1 MDTPEEFEGYLVR
14 SGLEYE
20 MMGDGLYVVHDDKDH
35 IDNIVIQF
43 SPPVVVFSVR
53 LMDAPEDAAK
63 RAALFEKLLT
73 LNATEL
79 VSGAYG
85 LDDGGIVI
93 TETLQSDNLDY
104 NEFQAAVDSLTLAI
118 SDHYPELKSF
128 HHLDDEE
135 AAA

>member
-1 MDTPEEFEGYLVR
+1 MDSPEEFEGYLVR

-20 MMGDGLYVVHDDKDH
+20 MMGEGLYVLHNDKDH
-35 IDNIVIQF
+35 IDNVVVQF

-53 LMDAPEDAAK
+53 LMDAPTKPAA
-63 RAALFEKLLT
+63 RGALFERLLE
-73 LNATEL
+73 LNAAEM

-93 TETLQSDNLDY
+93 TDTLQAANLDY

-118 SDHYPELKSF
+118 TEHYPELKKY
-128 HHLDDEE
+128 HHGPEGE